1 MTLRA
6 LGLIPARGGS
16 KGVVRKNLRLA
27 GGRTLLE
34 HAVRAA
40 GAARRLDA
48 FAVTS
53 DDPEIL
59 DAARALDAPVVER
72 PAGLAEDATPMVPVL
87 VHALEEME
95 RRTEARFDVVVLLQ
109 PTSPIRRGTDIDAAV
124 ERLTRDAAADSVIG
138 VCRMDDVHPARMYR
152 LEADDRLVPLDPERE
167 RLNRQDLPP
176 VYYRNGAVYAV
187 RRDTLVRDGRV
198 MGARP
203 AALVMP
209 TAWLANVDDERDLL
223 VADTLVR
230 AWEEGR
236 L

>member
-53 DDPEIL
+53 DDAEIL

-95 RRTEARFDVVVLLQ
+95 RRTHGRFDVVVLLQ
-109 PTSPIRRGTDIDAAV
+109 PTSPIRRGADIDAAV
-124 ERLTRDAAADSVIG
+124 ERLAADPSADSVIG

-152 LEADDRLVPLDPERE
+152 LEEGDRLVPLDPERE

-198 MGARP
+198 MGAHA